1 MASATARIQP
11 NKQTLDTLY
20 AEPANL
26 LEIDV
31 TNAETHG
38 VGKNRYTDYEVRI
51 KVMSLLFFS
60 ETSPFFYLLTLLID

>member
-11 NKQTLDTLY
+11 NKQTLDTIY

-51 KVMSLLFFS
+51 KVMSLSFFS
-60 ETSPFFYLLTLLID
+60 ETSPSFYLLTLLID